1 MKHGFIRQILNWISS
16 NSVFFE
22 NDTLNGKSYCKF
34 LACFRSAADRPRI
47 LNKCYLSVYLYCGMG
62 RLKYARSQRQ
72 VVTRYGYLEKKIFP
86 KYM

>member
-1 MKHGFIRQILNWISS
+1 MKHGFIRQIFNWISS

-47 LNKCYLSVYLYCGMG
+47 LNNLYCGMG